1 MEGIVL
7 SKFDVQAEVRGDL
20 IFITEPA
27 TQFYAVYS
35 KPDGQP
41 QLILKRR
48 ASTND
53 RVLLDRAWQ
62 AANAKAREMGWIV

>member
-1 MEGIVL
+1 M
-7 SKFDVQAEVRGDL
+7 SKFDVKAEVRGDL
-20 IFITEPA
+20 IFIAEPA

-53 RVLLDRAWQ
+53 HVLLARAWQ
-62 AANAKAREMGWIV
+62 AANTKAREIGWIV